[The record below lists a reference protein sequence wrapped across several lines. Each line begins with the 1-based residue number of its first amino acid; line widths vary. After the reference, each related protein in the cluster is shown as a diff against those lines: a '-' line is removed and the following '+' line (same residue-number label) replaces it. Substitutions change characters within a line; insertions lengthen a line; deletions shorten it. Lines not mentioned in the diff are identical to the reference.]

1 MKKNIKNI
9 TLKFLCLC
17 GFVFSLISCKE
28 VSEDGNKPAL
38 SIPEGGDSIVV
49 SFAVDEKAKY
59 VNIFRREVKDFETS
73 EFGDTINVGQVIPNK
88 NQETAFTFEDALIY
102 KGTDYQYCVRYCMGD
117 YYYFSNWSDIKSSG
131 SCGKELSFSFEPD
144 VGNCYLQYNSATS
157 SLMLMGDVDD
167 KIDVKK
173 GVPALIFSYKDK
185 ETTVSR
191 VFALPIQEEIVDTD
205 AEKILKVGT
214 PIDLRSLLTSDFFG
228 KDITLEG
235 FIGEDV
241 VEGGPDDDGDG
252 KVDNVYYEKV
262 FWTLPAKIPVEEKVK
277 DKDEYKTV
285 DFIND
290 FIKIEVETA
299 DNGHD
304 YSSEGIEN
312 PISKNINSID
322 SQITSKEYFVS
333 K

>member
-17 GFVFSLISCKE
+17 AFVFSLISCKE

-38 SIPEGGDSIVV
+38 NVKGDSIIV

-59 VNIFRREVKDFETS
+59 VNIFRREADLT
-73 EFGDTINVGQVIPNK
+73 GDEPVYGKVLNIGQVIPKK

-102 KGTDYQYCVRYCMGD
+102 KGANYQYCVRYCMGD
-117 YYYFSNWSDIKSSG
+117 YYYLSNWSDIKSNDDFGFDNESQI
-131 SCGKELSFSFEPD
+131 KPD
-144 VGNCYLQYNSATS
+144 VGSCYLQYNSATS
-157 SLMLMGDVDD
+157 SLMLVGGD
-167 KIDVKK
+167 IDAIK

-191 VFALPIQEEIVDTD
+191 VFALPIQEEIVDP
-205 AEKILKVGT
+205 AIKRILKEET
-214 PIDLRSLLTSDFFG
+214 IIDLRSLLTADFFS
-228 KDITLEG
+228 KEISLDG

-241 VEGGPDDDGDG
+241 TEGGTDLNDPEK
-252 KVDNVYYEKV
+252 KVVYYEKV
-262 FWTLPAKIPVEEKVK
+262 FWTLPAAIEERDANGTVES
-277 DKDEYKTV
+277 
-285 DFIND
+285 
-290 FIKIEVETA
+290 IKIDINNA

-304 YSSEGIEN
+304 YSFEGIEN
-312 PISKNINSID
+312 PISENINSID

>member
-17 GFVFSLISCKE
+17 AFVFSLISCKE

-38 SIPEGGDSIVV
+38 NVKGDSIIV

-59 VNIFRREVKDFETS
+59 VNIFRREADLT
-73 EFGDTINVGQVIPNK
+73 GDEPVYGKVLNIGQVIPKK

-102 KGTDYQYCVRYCMGD
+102 KGANYQYCVRYCMGD
-117 YYYFSNWSDIKSSG
+117 YYYLSNWSDIKSNDDFGFVNES
-131 SCGKELSFSFEPD
+131 EITPD
-144 VGNCYLQYNSATS
+144 VGSCYLQYNSATS
-157 SLMLMGDVDD
+157 SLMLVGGD
-167 KIDVKK
+167 IDAIK

-191 VFALPIQEEIVDTD
+191 VFALPIQEEIVDP
-205 AEKILKVGT
+205 AIKRILKEETV
-214 PIDLRSLLTSDFFG
+214 IDLRSLLTADFFS
-228 KDITLEG
+228 KEISLDG
-235 FIGEDV
+235 FIGENV
-241 VEGGPDDDGDG
+241 TEGGTDLNDPEK
-252 KVDNVYYEKV
+252 KVVYYEKV
-262 FWTLPAKIPVEEKVK
+262 FWTLPAA
-277 DKDEYKTV
+277 
-285 DFIND
+285 
-290 FIKIEVETA
+290 IEVRDANGTVESIEIDINNA

-304 YSSEGIEN
+304 YSFEGIEN
-312 PISKNINSID
+312 PISENINSID

>member
-17 GFVFSLISCKE
+17 AFVFSLISCKE

-38 SIPEGGDSIVV
+38 NVKGDSIIV

-59 VNIFRREVKDFETS
+59 VNIFRREADLT
-73 EFGDTINVGQVIPNK
+73 GDEPVYGKVLNIGQVIPKK

-102 KGTDYQYCVRYCMGD
+102 KGANYQYCVRYCMGD
-117 YYYFSNWSDIKSSG
+117 YYYLSNWSDIKSNDDFGFDNESEITPNVG
-131 SCGKELSFSFEPD
+131 S
-144 VGNCYLQYNSATS
+144 CYLQYNSATS
-157 SLMLMGDVDD
+157 SLTLKDGE
-167 KIDVKK
+167 IDAIK
-173 GVPALIFSYKDK
+173 GIPALIFSYKDK

-191 VFALPIQEEIVDTD
+191 VFALPIVDPD
-205 AEKILKVGT
+205 NKGKLKGETV
-214 PIDLRSLLTSDFFG
+214 IDLRSLLTADFFS
-228 KDITLEG
+228 KEITLDG

-241 VEGGPDDDGDG
+241 TEGGTDLNDPEK
-252 KVDNVYYEKV
+252 KVVYYEKV
-262 FWTLPAKIPVEEKVK
+262 FWTLPAAIEVRDANGTVES
-277 DKDEYKTV
+277 
-285 DFIND
+285 
-290 FIKIEVETA
+290 IKIDINNA

-304 YSSEGIEN
+304 YSFEGIEN
-312 PISKNINSID
+312 PISENINSID

>member
-17 GFVFSLISCKE
+17 AFVFSLISCKE

-38 SIPEGGDSIVV
+38 NVKGDSIIV

-59 VNIFRREVKDFETS
+59 VNIFRREAGLT
-73 EFGDTINVGQVIPNK
+73 GDEPVYGKVLNIGQVIPKK

-102 KGTDYQYCVRYCMGD
+102 KGANYQYCVRYCMGD
-117 YYYFSNWSDIKSSG
+117 YYYLSNWSDIKSNDDFGFDNESQI
-131 SCGKELSFSFEPD
+131 KPD
-144 VGNCYLQYNSATS
+144 VGSCYLQYNSATS
-157 SLMLMGDVDD
+157 SLMLMGDADD

-191 VFALPIQEEIVDTD
+191 VFALPIQEDIVNKN
-205 AEKILKVGT
+205 ELKVGT
-214 PIDLRSLLTSDFFG
+214 PIDLRSLLTADFFS
-228 KDITLEG
+228 KEITLEG
-235 FIGEDV
+235 VIGEDV
-241 VEGGPDDDGDG
+241 TEGGTDLNDPEK
-252 KVDNVYYEKV
+252 KVVYYEKV
-262 FWTLPAKIPVEEKVK
+262 FWTLPAAIEVRNANGTVES
-277 DKDEYKTV
+277 
-285 DFIND
+285 
-290 FIKIEVETA
+290 IKIDINNA

-304 YSSEGIEN
+304 YSFEGIEN
-312 PISKNINSID
+312 PISENINSID

>member
-17 GFVFSLISCKE
+17 AFVFSLISCKE

-38 SIPEGGDSIVV
+38 NVKGDSIIV

-59 VNIFRREVKDFETS
+59 VNIFRREADLT
-73 EFGDTINVGQVIPNK
+73 GDEPVYGKVLNIGQVIPKK

-102 KGTDYQYCVRYCMGD
+102 KGANYQYCVRYCMGD
-117 YYYFSNWSDIKSSG
+117 YYYLSNWSDIKSNDDFGFGNESEI
-131 SCGKELSFSFEPD
+131 KPD
-144 VGNCYLQYNSATS
+144 VGSCYLQYNSATS
-157 SLMLMGDVDD
+157 SLMLVGGD
-167 KIDVKK
+167 IDALK

-191 VFALPIQEEIVDTD
+191 VFALPIQEEIVDP
-205 AEKILKVGT
+205 AIKRILKEEKV
-214 PIDLRSLLTSDFFG
+214 IDLRSLLTADFFS
-228 KDITLEG
+228 KEISLDG

-241 VEGGPDDDGDG
+241 TEGGTDLNDPEK
-252 KVDNVYYEKV
+252 KVVYYEKV
-262 FWTLPAKIPVEEKVK
+262 FWTLPAAIEVRDANGTVES
-277 DKDEYKTV
+277 
-285 DFIND
+285 
-290 FIKIEVETA
+290 IKIDINNA

-304 YSSEGIEN
+304 YSFEGIEN
-312 PISKNINSID
+312 PISENINSID

>member
-17 GFVFSLISCKE
+17 AFVFSLISCKE

-59 VNIFRREVKDFETS
+59 VNIFRREVINFETS
-73 EFGDTINVGQVIPNK
+73 EFGKIVNVGQVIPKK
-88 NQETAFTFEDALIY
+88 NQETAFTFEDTLIY

-117 YYYFSNWSDIKSSG
+117 YYYFSNWSDIKNSG
-131 SCGKELSFSFEPD
+131 SCGHELSVSFEPN
-144 VGNCYLQYNSATS
+144 VGSCYLQYNSATS
-157 SLMLMGDVDD
+157 SLTLKDGD
-167 KIDVKK
+167 IDALI

-191 VFALPIQEEIVDTD
+191 VFAIPIQEEIVDP
-205 AEKILKVGT
+205 AIKKILKGETV
-214 PIDLRSLLTSDFFG
+214 IDLRSLLTADFFS
-228 KDITLEG
+228 KEITLDG

-241 VEGGPDDDGDG
+241 TEGGTDIDDPEK
-252 KVDNVYYEKV
+252 KVVYYEKV
-262 FWTLPAKIPVEEKVK
+262 FWTLPAAIEVRDANGTVES
-277 DKDEYKTV
+277 
-285 DFIND
+285 
-290 FIKIEVETA
+290 IKININNA

-304 YSSEGIEN
+304 YSFEGIEN
-312 PISKNINSID
+312 PISENINSID

>member
-17 GFVFSLISCKE
+17 AFVFSLISCKE

-38 SIPEGGDSIVV
+38 NVKGDSIIV

-59 VNIFRREVKDFETS
+59 VNIFRREADLT
-73 EFGDTINVGQVIPNK
+73 GDEPVYGKVLNIGQVIPKK

-102 KGTDYQYCVRYCMGD
+102 KGANYQYCVRYCMGD
-117 YYYFSNWSDIKSSG
+117 YYYLSNWSDIKSNDDFGFDNESQI
-131 SCGKELSFSFEPD
+131 KPD
-144 VGNCYLQYNSATS
+144 VGSCYLQYNSATS
-157 SLMLMGDVDD
+157 SLMLVGGD
-167 KIDVKK
+167 IDAIK

-191 VFALPIQEEIVDTD
+191 VFALPIQEEIVDP
-205 AEKILKVGT
+205 AVKKILKEETV
-214 PIDLRSLLTSDFFG
+214 IDLRSLLTADFFS
-228 KDITLEG
+228 KEITLEG
-235 FIGEDV
+235 VIGEDV
-241 VEGGPDDDGDG
+241 VKGGPDDDGDG
-252 KVDNVYYEKV
+252 EVDIVYYEKV
-262 FWTLPAKIPVEEKVK
+262 FWTLPAAIEVRNANGTVES
-277 DKDEYKTV
+277 
-285 DFIND
+285 
-290 FIKIEVETA
+290 IKIDINNA

-304 YSSEGIEN
+304 YSFEGIEN
-312 PISKNINSID
+312 PISENINSID

>member
-17 GFVFSLISCKE
+17 AFVFSLISCKE

-38 SIPEGGDSIVV
+38 NVKGDSIIV

-59 VNIFRREVKDFETS
+59 VNIFRREVDLT
-73 EFGDTINVGQVIPNK
+73 GDEPAYVKVLNIGQVIPKK
-88 NQETAFTFEDALIY
+88 NQETAFTFEDTLIC
-102 KGTDYQYCVRYCMGD
+102 KGVDYQYCVRYCMGD
-117 YYYFSNWSDIKSSG
+117 YYYLSNWSDIKSNNDNSLPVNESG
-131 SCGKELSFSFEPD
+131 FTPD
-144 VGNCYLQYNSATS
+144 VVSCSLQYDSANS
-157 SLMLMGDVDD
+157 SLTLKGGD
-167 KIDVKK
+167 INVKK
-173 GVPALIFSYKDK
+173 GKPALIFSYKDK

-205 AEKILKVGT
+205 DKKILKKNT
-214 PIDLRSLLTSDFFG
+214 PIDLRSLLTEDFFS
-228 KDITLEG
+228 KEITLDG
-235 FIGEDV
+235 FIGEEV
-241 VEGGPDDDGDG
+241 LEGGPDEDGDG
-252 KVDNVYYEKV
+252 KIDNVYYEKV
-262 FWTLPAKIPVEEKVK
+262 FWTLPAEIDVKEKVK

-285 DFIND
+285 D

-304 YSSEGIEN
+304 YSFEGIEN
-312 PISKNINSID
+312 PISENINSID
-322 SQITSKEYFVS
+322 SQITSKEYFIS

>member
-17 GFVFSLISCKE
+17 AFVFSLISCKE

-38 SIPEGGDSIVV
+38 NVKGDSIIV

-59 VNIFRREVKDFETS
+59 VNIFRREVDLT
-73 EFGDTINVGQVIPNK
+73 GDEPVYGKVLNIGQVIPKK

-102 KGTDYQYCVRYCMGD
+102 KGANYQYCVRYCMGD
-117 YYYFSNWSDIKSSG
+117 YYYLSNWSDIKSNDDFGFDNESQI
-131 SCGKELSFSFEPD
+131 KPD
-144 VGNCYLQYNSATS
+144 VGSCYLQYNSATS
-157 SLMLMGDVDD
+157 SLMLVGGD
-167 KIDVKK
+167 IDAIK

-191 VFALPIQEEIVDTD
+191 VFALPIQEEIVDP
-205 AEKILKVGT
+205 AIKKILKEETV
-214 PIDLRSLLTSDFFG
+214 IDLRSLLTADFFS
-228 KDITLEG
+228 KEITLDG

-241 VEGGPDDDGDG
+241 TEGGTDLNDPEK
-252 KVDNVYYEKV
+252 KVVYYEKV
-262 FWTLPAKIPVEEKVK
+262 FWTLPAAIEVRDANGTVES
-277 DKDEYKTV
+277 
-285 DFIND
+285 
-290 FIKIEVETA
+290 IKIDINNA

-304 YSSEGIEN
+304 YSFEGIEN
-312 PISKNINSID
+312 PISENINSID

>member
-38 SIPEGGDSIVV
+38 NVKGDSIIV

-73 EFGDTINVGQVIPNK
+73 KFGDTINVGQVIPKK
-88 NQETAFTFEDALIY
+88 NQETAFTFEDTLICE
-102 KGTDYQYCVRYCMGD
+102 GVDYQYCVRYCMGD
-117 YYYFSNWSDIKSSG
+117 YYYLSNWSDIRSNADAKFVNESG
-131 SCGKELSFSFEPD
+131 ITPD

-185 ETTVSR
+185 ESTVSR
-191 VFALPIQEEIVDTD
+191 VFALPIKEGIKGSD
-205 AEKILKVGT
+205 AEKILEVGT

-228 KDITLEG
+228 KDITLDG

-241 VEGGPDDDGDG
+241 VKGGPDDDGDEE
-252 KVDNVYYEKV
+252 VDIVYYEKV
-262 FWTLPAKIPVEEKVK
+262 FWTLPAKINVKEKVK
-277 DKDEYKTV
+277 DKDEYKIV

-304 YSSEGIEN
+304 YSFEGIEN
-312 PISKNINSID
+312 PISENINSID

>member
-1 MKKNIKNI
+1 MKKNI

-17 GFVFSLISCKE
+17 AFVFSLISCKE

-49 SFAVDEKAKY
+49 SFAVDEKSKY
-59 VNIFRREVKDFETS
+59 VNIFRREVDLTGDEPVYGETLN
-73 EFGDTINVGQVIPNK
+73 IGQVIPKK

-117 YYYFSNWSDIKSSG
+117 YYYFSNWSDIKGSG
-131 SCGKELSFSFEPD
+131 SCGHELSVSFEPN
-144 VGNCYLQYNSATS
+144 VGSCYLQYNSATS
-157 SLMLMGDVDD
+157 SLMLVGGD
-167 KIDVKK
+167 IDAIK

-191 VFALPIQEEIVDTD
+191 VFALPIQEEIVDP
-205 AEKILKVGT
+205 AIKRILKEETV
-214 PIDLRSLLTSDFFG
+214 IDLRSLLTADFFS
-228 KDITLEG
+228 KEITLDG
-235 FIGEDV
+235 FIGENV
-241 VEGGPDDDGDG
+241 TEGGTDLNDPEK
-252 KVDNVYYEKV
+252 KVVYYEKV
-262 FWTLPAKIPVEEKVK
+262 FWTLPAAIEVRDANGTVES
-277 DKDEYKTV
+277 
-285 DFIND
+285 
-290 FIKIEVETA
+290 IKIDINNA

-304 YSSEGIEN
+304 YSFEGIEN
-312 PISKNINSID
+312 PISENINSID

>member
-38 SIPEGGDSIVV
+38 NVKGDSIIV

-59 VNIFRREVKDFETS
+59 VNIFRREVDLT
-73 EFGDTINVGQVIPNK
+73 GDEPVYGKVLNIGQVIPKK

-102 KGTDYQYCVRYCMGD
+102 KGANYQYCVRYCMGD
-117 YYYFSNWSDIKSSG
+117 YYYLSNWSDIKSNDDLGFDNESQI
-131 SCGKELSFSFEPD
+131 KPD
-144 VGNCYLQYNSATS
+144 VGSCYLQYNSATS
-157 SLMLMGDVDD
+157 SLTLKDGD
-167 KIDVKK
+167 IDAIK
-173 GVPALIFSYKDK
+173 GIPALIFSYKDK

-191 VFALPIQEEIVDTD
+191 VFALPIVDPD
-205 AEKILKVGT
+205 NKGKLKGETV
-214 PIDLRSLLTSDFFG
+214 IDLRSLLTADFFS
-228 KDITLEG
+228 KEITLDG

-241 VEGGPDDDGDG
+241 TEGGTDLNDPEK
-252 KVDNVYYEKV
+252 KVVYYEKV
-262 FWTLPAKIPVEEKVK
+262 FWTLPAAIEVRDANGTVES
-277 DKDEYKTV
+277 
-285 DFIND
+285 
-290 FIKIEVETA
+290 IKIDINNA

-304 YSSEGIEN
+304 YSFEGIEN
-312 PISKNINSID
+312 PISENINSID

>member
-17 GFVFSLISCKE
+17 AFVFSLISCKE

-38 SIPEGGDSIVV
+38 NVKGDSIIV

-59 VNIFRREVKDFETS
+59 VNIFRREVDLT
-73 EFGDTINVGQVIPNK
+73 GDEPVYGKVLNIGQVIPKK

-102 KGTDYQYCVRYCMGD
+102 KGANYQYCVRYCMGD
-117 YYYFSNWSDIKSSG
+117 YYYLSNWSDIKSNDDFGFGNESEI
-131 SCGKELSFSFEPD
+131 KPD
-144 VGNCYLQYNSATS
+144 VGSCYLQYNSATS
-157 SLMLMGDVDD
+157 SLMLVGGD
-167 KIDVKK
+167 IDAIK

-191 VFALPIQEEIVDTD
+191 VFALPIQEEIVDP
-205 AEKILKVGT
+205 AIKKILKEETV
-214 PIDLRSLLTSDFFG
+214 IDLRSLLTADFFS
-228 KDITLEG
+228 KEITLDG
-235 FIGEDV
+235 FIGENV
-241 VEGGPDDDGDG
+241 TEGGTDLNDPEK
-252 KVDNVYYEKV
+252 KVVYYEKV
-262 FWTLPAKIPVEEKVK
+262 FWTLPAAIEVRDANGTVES
-277 DKDEYKTV
+277 
-285 DFIND
+285 
-290 FIKIEVETA
+290 IKIDINNA

-304 YSSEGIEN
+304 YSFEGIEN
-312 PISKNINSID
+312 PISENINSID

>member
-17 GFVFSLISCKE
+17 AFVFSLISCKE

-38 SIPEGGDSIVV
+38 NVKGDSIIV

-59 VNIFRREVKDFETS
+59 VNIFRREVDLT
-73 EFGDTINVGQVIPNK
+73 GDEPVYGKVLNIGQVIPKK

-102 KGTDYQYCVRYCMGD
+102 KGANYQYCVRYCMGD
-117 YYYFSNWSDIKSSG
+117 YYYLSNWSDIKSNDDFGFDNESQI
-131 SCGKELSFSFEPD
+131 KPD
-144 VGNCYLQYNSATS
+144 VGSCYLQYNSATS
-157 SLMLMGDVDD
+157 SLMLVGGD
-167 KIDVKK
+167 IDAIK

-191 VFALPIQEEIVDTD
+191 VFALPIQEEIVDP
-205 AEKILKVGT
+205 AIKRILKVGT
-214 PIDLRSLLTSDFFG
+214 PIDLRSLLTADFFS
-228 KDITLEG
+228 KEITLDG

-241 VEGGPDDDGDG
+241 TEGGTDLNDPEK
-252 KVDNVYYEKV
+252 KVVYYEKV
-262 FWTLPAKIPVEEKVK
+262 FWTLPAAIEVRDANGTVES
-277 DKDEYKTV
+277 
-285 DFIND
+285 
-290 FIKIEVETA
+290 IKIDINNA

-304 YSSEGIEN
+304 YSFEGIEN
-312 PISKNINSID
+312 PISENINSID

>member
-9 TLKFLCLC
+9 TFKFLCLC
-17 GFVFSLISCKE
+17 AFVFSLISCKE

-38 SIPEGGDSIVV
+38 NVKGDSIIV

-59 VNIFRREVKDFETS
+59 VNIFRREVINFETS
-73 EFGDTINVGQVIPNK
+73 EFGKIVNVGQVIPKK
-88 NQETAFTFEDALIY
+88 NQETAFTFEDTLIC
-102 KGTDYQYCVRYCMGD
+102 KGVDYQYCVRYCMGD
-117 YYYFSNWSDIKSSG
+117 YYYLSNWSDIRSNAAAKFLNES
-131 SCGKELSFSFEPD
+131 EITPD
-144 VGNCYLQYNSATS
+144 VVGNCYLQYNSATS
-157 SLMLMGDVDD
+157 SLMLMGGNDD

-185 ETTVSR
+185 ESTVSR
-191 VFALPIQEEIVDTD
+191 VFALPIKEEIKGSD
-205 AEKILKVGT
+205 AEKILEVGT

-228 KDITLEG
+228 KDITLGG

-241 VEGGPDDDGDG
+241 VKGGPDDDGNG
-252 KVDNVYYEKV
+252 EVDIVYYEKV
-262 FWTLPAKIPVEEKVK
+262 FWTLPAAIEVRDANGTVES
-277 DKDEYKTV
+277 
-285 DFIND
+285 
-290 FIKIEVETA
+290 IKIDINNA

-304 YSSEGIEN
+304 YSFEGIEN
-312 PISKNINSID
+312 PISENINSID

>member
-17 GFVFSLISCKE
+17 AFVFSLISCKE

-38 SIPEGGDSIVV
+38 NVKGDSIIV

-59 VNIFRREVKDFETS
+59 VNIFRREADLT
-73 EFGDTINVGQVIPNK
+73 GDEPVYGKVLNIGQVIPKK

-102 KGTDYQYCVRYCMGD
+102 KGANYQYCVRYCMGD
-117 YYYFSNWSDIKSSG
+117 YYYLSNWSDIKSNDDFGFDNESEI
-131 SCGKELSFSFEPD
+131 KPD
-144 VGNCYLQYNSATS
+144 VGSCYLQYNSATS
-157 SLMLMGDVDD
+157 SLMLVGGD
-167 KIDVKK
+167 IDAIK

-191 VFALPIQEEIVDTD
+191 VFALPIQEEIVDP
-205 AEKILKVGT
+205 AIKRILKEETV
-214 PIDLRSLLTSDFFG
+214 IDLRSLLTADFFS
-228 KDITLEG
+228 KEITLDG
-235 FIGEDV
+235 FIGENV
-241 VEGGPDDDGDG
+241 TEGGTDLNDPEK
-252 KVDNVYYEKV
+252 KVVYYEKV
-262 FWTLPAKIPVEEKVK
+262 FWTLPAAIEVRDANGTVES
-277 DKDEYKTV
+277 
-285 DFIND
+285 
-290 FIKIEVETA
+290 IKIDINNA

-304 YSSEGIEN
+304 YSFEGIEN
-312 PISKNINSID
+312 PISENINSID

>member
-17 GFVFSLISCKE
+17 AFVFSLISCKE

-38 SIPEGGDSIVV
+38 NVKGDSIIV

-59 VNIFRREVKDFETS
+59 VNIFRREVDLT
-73 EFGDTINVGQVIPNK
+73 GDEPVYGKVLNIGQVIPKK

-102 KGTDYQYCVRYCMGD
+102 KGANYQYCVRYCMGD
-117 YYYFSNWSDIKSSG
+117 YYYLSNWSDIKSNDDFGFDNESQI
-131 SCGKELSFSFEPD
+131 KPD
-144 VGNCYLQYNSATS
+144 VGSCYLQYNSATS
-157 SLMLMGDVDD
+157 SLMLVGGD
-167 KIDVKK
+167 IDAIK

-191 VFALPIQEEIVDTD
+191 VFALPIQEGIVDP
-205 AEKILKVGT
+205 AIKKILKDKTV
-214 PIDLRSLLTSDFFG
+214 IDLRSLLTADFFS
-228 KDITLEG
+228 KEITLDG

-241 VEGGPDDDGDG
+241 TEGGTDLNDPEK
-252 KVDNVYYEKV
+252 KVVYYEKV
-262 FWTLPAKIPVEEKVK
+262 FWTLPAAIEVRDANGTVES
-277 DKDEYKTV
+277 
-285 DFIND
+285 
-290 FIKIEVETA
+290 IKIDINNA

-304 YSSEGIEN
+304 YSFEGIEN
-312 PISKNINSID
+312 PISENINSID

>member
-17 GFVFSLISCKE
+17 AFVFSLISCKE

-38 SIPEGGDSIVV
+38 NVKGDSIIV

-59 VNIFRREVKDFETS
+59 VNIFRREVDLT
-73 EFGDTINVGQVIPNK
+73 GDEPVYGKVLNIGQVIPKK

-102 KGTDYQYCVRYCMGD
+102 KGANYQYCVRYCMGD
-117 YYYFSNWSDIKSSG
+117 YYYLSNWSDIKSNDDFGFDNESQI
-131 SCGKELSFSFEPD
+131 KPD
-144 VGNCYLQYNSATS
+144 VGSCYLQYNSATS
-157 SLMLMGDVDD
+157 SLMLVGGD
-167 KIDVKK
+167 IDAIK

-191 VFALPIQEEIVDTD
+191 VFALPIQEEIVDP
-205 AEKILKVGT
+205 AIKKILKEETV
-214 PIDLRSLLTSDFFG
+214 IDLRSLLTADFFS
-228 KDITLEG
+228 KEITLDG

-241 VEGGPDDDGDG
+241 TEGGTDLNDPEK
-252 KVDNVYYEKV
+252 KVVYYEKV
-262 FWTLPAKIPVEEKVK
+262 FWTLPAAIEVRDANGTVES
-277 DKDEYKTV
+277 
-285 DFIND
+285 
-290 FIKIEVETA
+290 IKIDINNA

-304 YSSEGIEN
+304 YSFEGIEN
-312 PISKNINSID
+312 PISENINSID
-322 SQITSKEYFVS
+322 SQITSKEYFIS

>member
-17 GFVFSLISCKE
+17 AFVFSLISCKE

-38 SIPEGGDSIVV
+38 NVKGDSIIV

-59 VNIFRREVKDFETS
+59 VNIFRREADLT
-73 EFGDTINVGQVIPNK
+73 GDEPVYGKVLNIGQVIPKK

-102 KGTDYQYCVRYCMGD
+102 KGANYQYCVRYCMGD
-117 YYYFSNWSDIKSSG
+117 YYYLSNWSDIKSNDDFGFVNES
-131 SCGKELSFSFEPD
+131 EITPD
-144 VGNCYLQYNSATS
+144 VGSCYLQYNSATS
-157 SLMLMGDVDD
+157 SLMLMGDADD

-173 GVPALIFSYKDK
+173 GDPALIFSYKDK

-191 VFALPIQEEIVDTD
+191 VFALPIQEDIVNKN
-205 AEKILKVGT
+205 ELKVGT
-214 PIDLRSLLTSDFFG
+214 PIDLRSLLTADFFS
-228 KDITLEG
+228 KEITLEG
-235 FIGEDV
+235 VIGEDV
-241 VEGGPDDDGDG
+241 TEGGTDLNDPEK
-252 KVDNVYYEKV
+252 KVVYYEKV
-262 FWTLPAKIPVEEKVK
+262 FWTLPAAIEVRDANGTVES
-277 DKDEYKTV
+277 
-285 DFIND
+285 
-290 FIKIEVETA
+290 IKININNA

-304 YSSEGIEN
+304 YSFEGIEN
-312 PISKNINSID
+312 PISENINSID

>member
-17 GFVFSLISCKE
+17 AFVFSLISCKE

-38 SIPEGGDSIVV
+38 NVKGDSIIV

-59 VNIFRREVKDFETS
+59 VNIFRREVELT
-73 EFGDTINVGQVIPNK
+73 GDEPVYGKVLNIGQVIPKK

-102 KGTDYQYCVRYCMGD
+102 KGANYQYCVRYCMGD
-117 YYYFSNWSDIKSSG
+117 YYYLSNWSDIKSNDDFGFGNESEI
-131 SCGKELSFSFEPD
+131 KPD
-144 VGNCYLQYNSATS
+144 VGSCYLQYNSATS
-157 SLMLMGDVDD
+157 SLMLVGGD
-167 KIDVKK
+167 IDAIK

-191 VFALPIQEEIVDTD
+191 VFALPIQEEIVDP
-205 AEKILKVGT
+205 AIKRILKEETV
-214 PIDLRSLLTSDFFG
+214 IDLRSLLTADFFS
-228 KDITLEG
+228 KEITLDG

-241 VEGGPDDDGDG
+241 TEGGLYIDDPEK
-252 KVDNVYYEKV
+252 KVVYYEKV
-262 FWTLPAKIPVEEKVK
+262 FWTLPAAIEVRDANGTVES
-277 DKDEYKTV
+277 
-285 DFIND
+285 
-290 FIKIEVETA
+290 IKIDINNA

-304 YSSEGIEN
+304 YSFEGIEN
-312 PISKNINSID
+312 PISANVNSID

>member
-17 GFVFSLISCKE
+17 AFVFSLISCKE

-38 SIPEGGDSIVV
+38 NVKGDSIIV

-59 VNIFRREVKDFETS
+59 VNIFRREADLT
-73 EFGDTINVGQVIPNK
+73 GDEPVYGKVLNIGQVIPKK

-102 KGTDYQYCVRYCMGD
+102 KGANYQYCVRYCMGD
-117 YYYFSNWSDIKSSG
+117 YYYLSNWSDIKSNDDFGFGNESEI
-131 SCGKELSFSFEPD
+131 KPD
-144 VGNCYLQYNSATS
+144 VGSCYLQYNSATS
-157 SLMLMGDVDD
+157 SLMLVGGD
-167 KIDVKK
+167 IDAIK

-191 VFALPIQEEIVDTD
+191 VFALPIQEEKRILE
-205 AEKILKVGT
+205 EKTL
-214 PIDLRSLLTSDFFG
+214 IDLRSLLTADFFS
-228 KDITLEG
+228 KKITLDG

-241 VEGGPDDDGDG
+241 VKGGPDDDGDG
-252 KVDNVYYEKV
+252 EVDIVYYEKV
-262 FWTLPAKIPVEEKVK
+262 FWTLPAAIEVRDANGTVES
-277 DKDEYKTV
+277 
-285 DFIND
+285 
-290 FIKIEVETA
+290 IKIDINNA

-304 YSSEGIEN
+304 YSFEGIEN
-312 PISKNINSID
+312 PISENINSID

>member
-17 GFVFSLISCKE
+17 AFVFSLISCKE

-38 SIPEGGDSIVV
+38 NVKGDSIIV

-59 VNIFRREVKDFETS
+59 VNIFRREADLT
-73 EFGDTINVGQVIPNK
+73 GDEPVYGKVLNIGQVIPKK

-102 KGTDYQYCVRYCMGD
+102 KGANYQYCVRYCMGD
-117 YYYFSNWSDIKSSG
+117 YYYLSNWSDIKSNDDFGFDNESEI
-131 SCGKELSFSFEPD
+131 KPD
-144 VGNCYLQYNSATS
+144 VGSCYLQYNSATS
-157 SLMLMGDVDD
+157 SLMLVGGD
-167 KIDVKK
+167 IDAIK

-191 VFALPIQEEIVDTD
+191 VFALPIQEEIVDP
-205 AEKILKVGT
+205 AIKRILKVGT
-214 PIDLRSLLTSDFFG
+214 PIDLRSLLTADFFS
-228 KDITLEG
+228 KEITLDG
-235 FIGEDV
+235 FIGENV
-241 VEGGPDDDGDG
+241 TEGGTDLNDPEK
-252 KVDNVYYEKV
+252 KVVYYEKV
-262 FWTLPAKIPVEEKVK
+262 FWTLPAAIEVRDANGTVES
-277 DKDEYKTV
+277 
-285 DFIND
+285 
-290 FIKIEVETA
+290 IKIDINNA

-304 YSSEGIEN
+304 YSFEGIEN
-312 PISKNINSID
+312 PISENINSID

>member
-38 SIPEGGDSIVV
+38 NVKGDSIIV

-59 VNIFRREVKDFETS
+59 VNIFRREADLT
-73 EFGDTINVGQVIPNK
+73 GDEPVYGKVLNIGQVIPKK

-102 KGTDYQYCVRYCMGD
+102 KGANYQYCVRYCMGD
-117 YYYFSNWSDIKSSG
+117 YYYLSNWSDIKSNDDFGFGNESEITPNVG
-131 SCGKELSFSFEPD
+131 S
-144 VGNCYLQYNSATS
+144 CYLQYNSATS
-157 SLMLMGDVDD
+157 SLTLKDGD
-167 KIDVKK
+167 IDAIK

-191 VFALPIQEEIVDTD
+191 VFALPIQEEIVDP
-205 AEKILKVGT
+205 AIKRILKEETV
-214 PIDLRSLLTSDFFG
+214 IDLRSLLTADFFS
-228 KDITLEG
+228 KEITLDG

-241 VEGGPDDDGDG
+241 TEGGTDLNDPEK
-252 KVDNVYYEKV
+252 KVVYYEKV
-262 FWTLPAKIPVEEKVK
+262 FWTLPAAIEVRDANGTVES
-277 DKDEYKTV
+277 
-285 DFIND
+285 
-290 FIKIEVETA
+290 IKIDINNA

-304 YSSEGIEN
+304 YSFEGIEN
-312 PISKNINSID
+312 PISENINSID

>member
-17 GFVFSLISCKE
+17 AFVFSLISCKE

-38 SIPEGGDSIVV
+38 NVKGDSIIV

-59 VNIFRREVKDFETS
+59 VNIFRREADLT
-73 EFGDTINVGQVIPNK
+73 GDEPVYGKVLNIGQVIPKK

-102 KGTDYQYCVRYCMGD
+102 KGANYQYCVRYCMGD
-117 YYYFSNWSDIKSSG
+117 YYYLSNWSDIKSNDDFGFDNESQI
-131 SCGKELSFSFEPD
+131 KPD
-144 VGNCYLQYNSATS
+144 VGSCYLQYNSATS
-157 SLMLMGDVDD
+157 SLMLVGGD
-167 KIDVKK
+167 IDVKK

-191 VFALPIQEEIVDTD
+191 VFALPIQEDIVNKN
-205 AEKILKVGT
+205 ELKVGT
-214 PIDLRSLLTSDFFG
+214 PIDLRSLLTADFFS
-228 KDITLEG
+228 KEITLEG
-235 FIGEDV
+235 VIGEDV
-241 VEGGPDDDGDG
+241 VKGGPDDDGDG
-252 KVDNVYYEKV
+252 EVDIVYYEKV
-262 FWTLPAKIPVEEKVK
+262 FWTLPAAIEVRDANGTVES
-277 DKDEYKTV
+277 
-285 DFIND
+285 
-290 FIKIEVETA
+290 IKIDINNA

-304 YSSEGIEN
+304 YSFEGIEN
-312 PISKNINSID
+312 PISENINSID

>member
-17 GFVFSLISCKE
+17 AFVFSLISCKE

-38 SIPEGGDSIVV
+38 NVKGDSIIV

-59 VNIFRREVKDFETS
+59 VNIFRREADLT
-73 EFGDTINVGQVIPNK
+73 GDEPVYGKVLNIGQVIPKK

-102 KGTDYQYCVRYCMGD
+102 KGANYQYCVRYCMGD
-117 YYYFSNWSDIKSSG
+117 YYYLSNWSDIKSNDDFGFGNESEI
-131 SCGKELSFSFEPD
+131 KPD
-144 VGNCYLQYNSATS
+144 VGSCYLQYNSATS
-157 SLMLMGDVDD
+157 SLMLVGGD
-167 KIDVKK
+167 IDAIK

-191 VFALPIQEEIVDTD
+191 VFALPIQEDIVNKN
-205 AEKILKVGT
+205 ELKVGT
-214 PIDLRSLLTSDFFG
+214 PIDLRSLLTADFFS
-228 KDITLEG
+228 KEITLDG

-241 VEGGPDDDGDG
+241 TEGGTDLNDPEK
-252 KVDNVYYEKV
+252 KVVYYEKV
-262 FWTLPAKIPVEEKVK
+262 FWTLPAAIEVRDANGTVES
-277 DKDEYKTV
+277 
-285 DFIND
+285 
-290 FIKIEVETA
+290 IKIDINNA

-304 YSSEGIEN
+304 YSFEGIEN
-312 PISKNINSID
+312 PISENINSID

>member
-17 GFVFSLISCKE
+17 AFVFSLISCKE

-38 SIPEGGDSIVV
+38 NVKGDSIIV

-59 VNIFRREVKDFETS
+59 VNIFRREVDLT
-73 EFGDTINVGQVIPNK
+73 GDEPVYGKVLNIGQVIPKK

-102 KGTDYQYCVRYCMGD
+102 KGANYQYCVRYCMGD
-117 YYYFSNWSDIKSSG
+117 YYYLSNWSDIKSNDDFGFDNESQI
-131 SCGKELSFSFEPD
+131 KPD
-144 VGNCYLQYNSATS
+144 VGSCYLQYNSATS
-157 SLMLMGDVDD
+157 SLMLVGGD
-167 KIDVKK
+167 IDAIK

-191 VFALPIQEEIVDTD
+191 VFALPIQEEIVDP
-205 AEKILKVGT
+205 AIKRVLKEETV
-214 PIDLRSLLTSDFFG
+214 IDLRSLLTADFFS
-228 KDITLEG
+228 KEITLDG

-241 VEGGPDDDGDG
+241 TEGGTDLNDPEK
-252 KVDNVYYEKV
+252 KVVYYEKV
-262 FWTLPAKIPVEEKVK
+262 FWTLPAAIEVRDANGTVES
-277 DKDEYKTV
+277 
-285 DFIND
+285 
-290 FIKIEVETA
+290 IKIDINNA

-304 YSSEGIEN
+304 YSFEGIEN
-312 PISKNINSID
+312 PISENINSID

>member
-38 SIPEGGDSIVV
+38 NVKGDSIIV

-59 VNIFRREVKDFETS
+59 VNIFRREVDLT
-73 EFGDTINVGQVIPNK
+73 GDEPVYGKVLNIGQVIPKK

-102 KGTDYQYCVRYCMGD
+102 KGANYQYCVRYCMGD
-117 YYYFSNWSDIKSSG
+117 YYYLSNWSDIKSNDDLGFDNESQI
-131 SCGKELSFSFEPD
+131 KPD
-144 VGNCYLQYNSATS
+144 VGSCYLQYNSATS
-157 SLMLMGDVDD
+157 SLTLKDGD
-167 KIDVKK
+167 IDAIK
-173 GVPALIFSYKDK
+173 GIPALIFSYKDK

-191 VFALPIQEEIVDTD
+191 VFALPIQEEIVD
-205 AEKILKVGT
+205 KRILKEETV
-214 PIDLRSLLTSDFFG
+214 IDLRSLLTADFFS
-228 KDITLEG
+228 KEITLDG

-241 VEGGPDDDGDG
+241 TEGGTDLNDPEK
-252 KVDNVYYEKV
+252 KVVYYEKV
-262 FWTLPAKIPVEEKVK
+262 FWTLPAAIEVRDANGTVES
-277 DKDEYKTV
+277 
-285 DFIND
+285 
-290 FIKIEVETA
+290 IKIDINNA

-304 YSSEGIEN
+304 YSFEGIEN
-312 PISKNINSID
+312 PISENINSID

>member
-17 GFVFSLISCKE
+17 AFVFSLISCKE

-38 SIPEGGDSIVV
+38 NVKGDSIIV

-59 VNIFRREVKDFETS
+59 VNIFRREVDLT
-73 EFGDTINVGQVIPNK
+73 GDEPVYGKVLNIGQVIPKK

-102 KGTDYQYCVRYCMGD
+102 KGANYQYCVRYCMGD
-117 YYYFSNWSDIKSSG
+117 YYYLSNWSDIKSNDDFGFDNESQI
-131 SCGKELSFSFEPD
+131 KPD
-144 VGNCYLQYNSATS
+144 VGSCYLQYNSATS
-157 SLMLMGDVDD
+157 SLVLVGGD
-167 KIDVKK
+167 IDAIK

-191 VFALPIQEEIVDTD
+191 VFALPIQEEIVDP
-205 AEKILKVGT
+205 AIKKILKEETV
-214 PIDLRSLLTSDFFG
+214 IDLRSLLTADFFS
-228 KDITLEG
+228 KEITLDG

-241 VEGGPDDDGDG
+241 TEGGTDLNDPEK
-252 KVDNVYYEKV
+252 KVVYYEKV
-262 FWTLPAKIPVEEKVK
+262 FWTLPAAIEVRDANGTVES
-277 DKDEYKTV
+277 
-285 DFIND
+285 
-290 FIKIEVETA
+290 IKIDINNA

-304 YSSEGIEN
+304 YSFEGIEN
-312 PISKNINSID
+312 PISENINSID

>member
-17 GFVFSLISCKE
+17 AFVFSLISCKE

-38 SIPEGGDSIVV
+38 NVKGDSIIV

-59 VNIFRREVKDFETS
+59 VNIFRREADLT
-73 EFGDTINVGQVIPNK
+73 GDEPVYGKVLNIGQVIPKK

-102 KGTDYQYCVRYCMGD
+102 KGANYQYCVRYCMGD
-117 YYYFSNWSDIKSSG
+117 YYYLSNWSDIKSNDDFGFGNESEI
-131 SCGKELSFSFEPD
+131 KPD
-144 VGNCYLQYNSATS
+144 VGSCYLQYNSATS
-157 SLMLMGDVDD
+157 SLMLVGGD
-167 KIDVKK
+167 IDALK

-191 VFALPIQEEIVDTD
+191 VFALPIQEEIVDP
-205 AEKILKVGT
+205 AIKRILKDETV
-214 PIDLRSLLTSDFFG
+214 IDLRSLLTADFFS
-228 KDITLEG
+228 KEITLDG

-241 VEGGPDDDGDG
+241 TEGGTDLNDPEK
-252 KVDNVYYEKV
+252 KVVYYEKV
-262 FWTLPAKIPVEEKVK
+262 FWTLPAAIEVRDANGTVES
-277 DKDEYKTV
+277 
-285 DFIND
+285 
-290 FIKIEVETA
+290 IKIDINNA

-304 YSSEGIEN
+304 YSFEGIEN
-312 PISKNINSID
+312 PISENINSID

>member
-38 SIPEGGDSIVV
+38 NVKGDSIIV

-59 VNIFRREVKDFETS
+59 VNIFRREADLT
-73 EFGDTINVGQVIPNK
+73 GDEPVYGKVLNIGQVIPKK

-102 KGTDYQYCVRYCMGD
+102 KGANYQYCVRYCMGD
-117 YYYFSNWSDIKSSG
+117 YYYLSNWSDIKSNDDFGFDNESQI
-131 SCGKELSFSFEPD
+131 KPD
-144 VGNCYLQYNSATS
+144 VGSCYLQYNSATS
-157 SLMLMGDVDD
+157 SLMLVGGD
-167 KIDVKK
+167 IDAIK

-191 VFALPIQEEIVDTD
+191 VFALPIQEEIVDSD
-205 AEKILKVGT
+205 IKRILKEETV
-214 PIDLRSLLTSDFFG
+214 IDLRSLLTADFFS
-228 KDITLEG
+228 KEITLDG

-241 VEGGPDDDGDG
+241 TEGGTDLNDPEK
-252 KVDNVYYEKV
+252 KVVYYEKV
-262 FWTLPAKIPVEEKVK
+262 FWTLPAAIEVRDANGTVES
-277 DKDEYKTV
+277 
-285 DFIND
+285 
-290 FIKIEVETA
+290 IKIDINNA

-304 YSSEGIEN
+304 YSFEGIEN
-312 PISKNINSID
+312 PISENINSID

>member
-17 GFVFSLISCKE
+17 AFVFSLISCKE

-38 SIPEGGDSIVV
+38 NVKGDSIIV

-59 VNIFRREVKDFETS
+59 VNIFRREADLT
-73 EFGDTINVGQVIPNK
+73 GDEPVYGKVLNIGQVIPKK

-102 KGTDYQYCVRYCMGD
+102 KGANYQYCVRYCMGD
-117 YYYFSNWSDIKSSG
+117 YYYLSNWSDIKSNDDFGFDNESQI
-131 SCGKELSFSFEPD
+131 KPD
-144 VGNCYLQYNSATS
+144 VGSCYLQYNSATS
-157 SLMLMGDVDD
+157 SLMLVGGD
-167 KIDVKK
+167 IDAIK

-191 VFALPIQEEIVDTD
+191 VFALPIQEEIVDP
-205 AEKILKVGT
+205 AIKRVLKEVT
-214 PIDLRSLLTSDFFG
+214 VIDLRSLLTADFFS
-228 KDITLEG
+228 KEITLDG

-241 VEGGPDDDGDG
+241 TEGGTDLNDPEK
-252 KVDNVYYEKV
+252 KVVYYEKV
-262 FWTLPAKIPVEEKVK
+262 FWTLPAAIEVRDANGTVES
-277 DKDEYKTV
+277 
-285 DFIND
+285 
-290 FIKIEVETA
+290 IKIDINNA

-304 YSSEGIEN
+304 YSFEGIEN
-312 PISKNINSID
+312 PISENINSID

>member
-9 TLKFLCLC
+9 TFKFLCLC
-17 GFVFSLISCKE
+17 AFVFSLISCKE

-38 SIPEGGDSIVV
+38 NVKGDSIIV

-59 VNIFRREVKDFETS
+59 VNIFRREVMNFETS
-73 EFGDTINVGQVIPNK
+73 EFGEIINVGQVIPKK

-117 YYYFSNWSDIKSSG
+117 YYYFSNWSDIKNSD
-131 SCGKELSFSFEPD
+131 SCGHELSVSFKPD
-144 VGNCYLQYNSATS
+144 VVSRYLQYDSATS
-157 SLMLMGDVDD
+157 SLMLVGGN
-167 KIDVKK
+167 IDAIK

-191 VFALPIQEEIVDTD
+191 VFALPIQEEIVDPNIK
-205 AEKILKVGT
+205 KILKEETV
-214 PIDLRSLLTSDFFG
+214 IDLRSLLTADFFS
-228 KDITLEG
+228 KEITLDG

-241 VEGGPDDDGDG
+241 VEGGTDINDPEK
-252 KVDNVYYEKV
+252 KVVYYEKV
-262 FWTLPAKIPVEEKVK
+262 FWTLPAAIEVRDANGTVES
-277 DKDEYKTV
+277 
-285 DFIND
+285 
-290 FIKIEVETA
+290 IKIDINNA

-304 YSSEGIEN
+304 YSFEGIEN
-312 PISKNINSID
+312 PISENINSID

>member
-17 GFVFSLISCKE
+17 AFVFSLISCKE

-38 SIPEGGDSIVV
+38 NVKGDSIIV

-59 VNIFRREVKDFETS
+59 VNIFRREADLT
-73 EFGDTINVGQVIPNK
+73 GDEPVYGKVLNIGQVIPKK

-117 YYYFSNWSDIKSSG
+117 YYYLSNWSDIKSNDDFGFVNES
-131 SCGKELSFSFEPD
+131 EITLD
-144 VGNCYLQYNSATS
+144 VGSCYLQYNSATS
-157 SLMLMGDVDD
+157 SLMLVGGD
-167 KIDVKK
+167 IDAIK

-191 VFALPIQEEIVDTD
+191 VFALPIQEDIVNKN
-205 AEKILKVGT
+205 ELKVGT
-214 PIDLRSLLTSDFFG
+214 PIDLRSLLTADFFS
-228 KDITLEG
+228 KEITLEG
-235 FIGEDV
+235 VIGEDV
-241 VEGGPDDDGDG
+241 VKGGPDDDGDG
-252 KVDNVYYEKV
+252 EVDIVYYEKV
-262 FWTLPAKIPVEEKVK
+262 FWTLPAAIEVRDANGTVES
-277 DKDEYKTV
+277 
-285 DFIND
+285 
-290 FIKIEVETA
+290 IKIDINNA

-304 YSSEGIEN
+304 YSFEGIEN
-312 PISKNINSID
+312 PISENINSID

>member
-17 GFVFSLISCKE
+17 AFVFSLISCKE

-38 SIPEGGDSIVV
+38 NVKGDSIIV

-59 VNIFRREVKDFETS
+59 VNIFRREADLT
-73 EFGDTINVGQVIPNK
+73 GDEPVYGKVLNIGQVIPKK

-102 KGTDYQYCVRYCMGD
+102 KGANYQYCVRYCMGD
-117 YYYFSNWSDIKSSG
+117 YYYLSNWSDIKSNDDLGFDNESQI
-131 SCGKELSFSFEPD
+131 KPD
-144 VGNCYLQYNSATS
+144 VGSCYLQYNSATS
-157 SLMLMGDVDD
+157 SLMLVGGD
-167 KIDVKK
+167 IDAIK

-191 VFALPIQEEIVDTD
+191 VFALPIQEEKRILE
-205 AEKILKVGT
+205 EKTL
-214 PIDLRSLLTSDFFG
+214 IDLRSLLTADFFS
-228 KDITLEG
+228 KEITLDG

-241 VEGGPDDDGDG
+241 VKGGPDDDGDG
-252 KVDNVYYEKV
+252 EVDIVYYEKV
-262 FWTLPAKIPVEEKVK
+262 FWTLPAAIEVRDANGTVES
-277 DKDEYKTV
+277 
-285 DFIND
+285 
-290 FIKIEVETA
+290 IKIDINNA

-304 YSSEGIEN
+304 YSFEGIEN
-312 PISKNINSID
+312 PISENINSID

>member
-17 GFVFSLISCKE
+17 AFVFSLISCKE

-38 SIPEGGDSIVV
+38 NVKGDSIIV

-59 VNIFRREVKDFETS
+59 VNIFRREVINFETS
-73 EFGDTINVGQVIPNK
+73 EFGKNVNVGQVIPKK

-117 YYYFSNWSDIKSSG
+117 YYYFSNWSDIKNSG
-131 SCGKELSFSFEPD
+131 SCGHELSVSFEPN
-144 VGNCYLQYNSATS
+144 VGSCYLQYNSATS
-157 SLMLMGDVDD
+157 SLMLVGGD
-167 KIDVKK
+167 IDAIK

-191 VFALPIQEEIVDTD
+191 VFALPIQEEIVDP
-205 AEKILKVGT
+205 AIKKILKEETV
-214 PIDLRSLLTSDFFG
+214 IDLRSLLTADFFS
-228 KDITLEG
+228 KEITLDG

-241 VEGGPDDDGDG
+241 VEGGTDIDDPEK
-252 KVDNVYYEKV
+252 KVVYYEKV
-262 FWTLPAKIPVEEKVK
+262 FWTLPAPIEVK
-277 DKDEYKTV
+277 DANGTV
-285 DFIND
+285 ES
-290 FIKIEVETA
+290 IKININNA

-304 YSSEGIEN
+304 YSFEGIEN
-312 PISKNINSID
+312 PISENINSID

>member
-17 GFVFSLISCKE
+17 AFVFSLISCKE

-38 SIPEGGDSIVV
+38 NVKGDSIIV

-59 VNIFRREVKDFETS
+59 VNIFRREADLT
-73 EFGDTINVGQVIPNK
+73 GDEPVYGKVLNIGQVIPKK

-102 KGTDYQYCVRYCMGD
+102 KGANYQYCVRYCMGD
-117 YYYFSNWSDIKSSG
+117 YYYLSNWSDIKSNDDFGFVNES
-131 SCGKELSFSFEPD
+131 EITPD
-144 VGNCYLQYNSATS
+144 VGSCYLQYNSATS
-157 SLMLMGDVDD
+157 SLTLKDGE
-167 KIDVKK
+167 IDAIK

-191 VFALPIQEEIVDTD
+191 VFALPIQEDIVNKN
-205 AEKILKVGT
+205 ELKVGT
-214 PIDLRSLLTSDFFG
+214 PIDLRSLLTADFFS
-228 KDITLEG
+228 KEITLDG

-241 VEGGPDDDGDG
+241 TEGGTDLNDPEK
-252 KVDNVYYEKV
+252 KVVYYEKV
-262 FWTLPAKIPVEEKVK
+262 FWTLPAAIEVRDVNGTVES
-277 DKDEYKTV
+277 
-285 DFIND
+285 
-290 FIKIEVETA
+290 IKIDINNA

-304 YSSEGIEN
+304 YSFEGIEN
-312 PISKNINSID
+312 PISENINSID

>member
-17 GFVFSLISCKE
+17 AFVFSLISCKE

-38 SIPEGGDSIVV
+38 NVKGDSIIV

-59 VNIFRREVKDFETS
+59 VNIFRREVDLT
-73 EFGDTINVGQVIPNK
+73 GDEPVYGKVLNIGQVIPKK

-102 KGTDYQYCVRYCMGD
+102 KGANYQYCVRYCMGD
-117 YYYFSNWSDIKSSG
+117 YYYLSNWSDIKSNDDFGFDNESQI
-131 SCGKELSFSFEPD
+131 KPD
-144 VGNCYLQYNSATS
+144 VGSCYLQYNSATS
-157 SLMLMGDVDD
+157 SLMLVGGD
-167 KIDVKK
+167 IDAIK

-191 VFALPIQEEIVDTD
+191 VFALPIQEDIVNKN
-205 AEKILKVGT
+205 ELKVGT
-214 PIDLRSLLTSDFFG
+214 PIDLRSLLTADFFS
-228 KDITLEG
+228 KEITLDG
-235 FIGEDV
+235 FIGENV
-241 VEGGPDDDGDG
+241 TEGGTDLNDPEK
-252 KVDNVYYEKV
+252 KVVYYEKV
-262 FWTLPAKIPVEEKVK
+262 FWTLPAAIEVRDANGTVES
-277 DKDEYKTV
+277 
-285 DFIND
+285 
-290 FIKIEVETA
+290 IKIDINNA

-304 YSSEGIEN
+304 YSFEGIEN
-312 PISKNINSID
+312 PISENINSID

>member
-17 GFVFSLISCKE
+17 AFVFSLISCKE

-38 SIPEGGDSIVV
+38 NVKGDSIIV

-59 VNIFRREVKDFETS
+59 VNIFRREADLT
-73 EFGDTINVGQVIPNK
+73 GDEPVYGKVLNIGQVIPKK

-102 KGTDYQYCVRYCMGD
+102 KGANYQYCVRYCMGD
-117 YYYFSNWSDIKSSG
+117 YYYLSNWSDIKSNDDFGFVNES
-131 SCGKELSFSFEPD
+131 EITPD
-144 VGNCYLQYNSATS
+144 VGSCYLQYNSATS
-157 SLMLMGDVDD
+157 SLMLMGDADD

-191 VFALPIQEEIVDTD
+191 VFALPIQEDIVNKN
-205 AEKILKVGT
+205 ELKVGT
-214 PIDLRSLLTSDFFG
+214 PIDLRSLLTADFFS
-228 KDITLEG
+228 KEITLDG

-241 VEGGPDDDGDG
+241 TEGGTDLNDPEK
-252 KVDNVYYEKV
+252 KVVYYEKV
-262 FWTLPAKIPVEEKVK
+262 FWTLPAAIEVRNANGTVES
-277 DKDEYKTV
+277 
-285 DFIND
+285 
-290 FIKIEVETA
+290 IKIDINNA

-304 YSSEGIEN
+304 YSFEGIEN
-312 PISKNINSID
+312 PISENINSID